1 MQNPVNPN
9 LFLSPDAEEKPL
21 LVHLCR
27 VGAIAPQRGSDQAAG
42 YDLFACFDN
51 PLHRGG
57 LEIPPMERAS
67 IPIGIKIAVPLDTY
81 GRIAPRSG
89 MALRNGIDVLA
100 GVIDPDYRGEIHVLL
115 YNSGEESYIVKHGDR
130 IAQLILE
137 RCLITEVWGV
147 ASENELPPSRRG
159 DAGWGSTGV

>member
-9 LFLSPDAEEKPL
+9 LFLSPDAAEKPL

-42 YDLFACFDN
+42 YDLFACVDCIEDCN
-51 PLHRGG
+51 RI
-57 LEIPPMERAS
+57 EIPPMERVS
-67 IPIGIKIAVPLDTY
+67 IPVGIKIAVPLGTY

-100 GVIDPDYRGEIHVLL
+100 GVVDPDYRGEIHVLL
-115 YNSGEESYIVKHGDR
+115 YNSGKESYIVEHGDR

-137 RCLITEVWGV
+137 RCLSTEVWGV
-147 ASENELPPSRRG
+147 GSEEELPSSRRG
-159 DAGWGSTGV
+159 NAGWGSTGV

>member
-1 MQNPVNPN
+1 MQNPANPN
-9 LFLSPDAEEKPL
+9 LFLSPDAADKPL
-21 LVHLCR
+21 LVHLLR
-27 VGAIAPQRGSDQAAG
+27 VGAITPRRGSDQAAG
-42 YDLFACFDN
+42 YDLAACFDH
-51 PLHRGG
+51 PIDR

-67 IPIGIKIAVPLDTY
+67 IPIGIQVAVPLGTY

-115 YNSGEESYIVKHGDR
+115 YNSGKESYIVEHGDR
-130 IAQLILE
+130 VAQLILE
-137 RCLITEVWGV
+137 RCLSTEVWGV

-159 DAGWGSTGV
+159 SAGWGSTGA